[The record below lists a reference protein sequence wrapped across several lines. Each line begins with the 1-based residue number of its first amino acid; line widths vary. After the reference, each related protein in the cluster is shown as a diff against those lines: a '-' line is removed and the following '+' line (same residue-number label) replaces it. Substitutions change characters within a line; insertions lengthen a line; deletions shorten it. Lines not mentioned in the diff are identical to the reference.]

1 MKKILIINGPNINML
16 GIREP
21 KKYGKNKLSYI
32 NNKIKEKFE
41 KKIKLFFFQSN
52 SEEKIIKKIHKSY
65 KKINYIII
73 NPAGF
78 SYNSYSI
85 LDAMLSVDIKYIEVH
100 ITNIFSRKDRD
111 RSIFSR
117 NAICIISGMGYMGY
131 ISALK
136 FLIKI

>member
-1 MKKILIINGPNINML
+1 MKKILIINGPNLNML

-32 NNKIKEKFE
+32 NNKVNKRFE

-65 KKINYIII
+65 RKINYIII

-85 LDAMLSVDIKYIEVH
+85 LDAIISINIKYIEVH
-100 ITNIFSRKDRD
+100 ITNIFSRKYRKK
-111 RSIFSR
+111 SIFSR
-117 NAICIISGMGYMGY
+117 NAICVISGMGYMGY
-131 ISALK
+131 ISAIE
-136 FLIKI
+136 FLVTI